1 MRKALRVAAAL
12 AFCFGA
18 TLGAG
23 CERRQELEKLSATV
37 LKAGEGTASKTP
49 MRNVVPSKPVAEPL
63 QLTIEDERFLGDV
76 ARQLGVSVDAVLEWN
91 QLSDSLLKPG
101 QVLQVRTTKAAIDKF
116 VERRERR
123 KAAKLAAEEAKR
135 QEKVRKEA
143 EARAARRA
151 KQMAARA
158 KKHGGSAAVAGAQ
171 GATEPT
177 GMPLRPGEARAV
189 GKAQLRGVSL
199 PANLA
204 VGQ

>member
-1 MRKALRVAAAL
+1 MRATLQVTTAIALCCAV
-12 AFCFGA
+12 

-23 CERRQELEKLSATV
+23 CERRQELEKLSV
-37 LKAGEGTASKTP
+37 SMLKAGEGTASKTP
-49 MRNVVPSKPVAEPL
+49 MRNVVPSKPVTEPL

-91 QLSDSLLKPG
+91 QLSDSLLRPG

-116 VERRERR
+116 VDRLERR
-123 KAAKLAAEEAKR
+123 KAAKLAAEETKR

-143 EARAARRA
+143 EARAAKRA

-158 KKHGGSAAVAGAQ
+158 KKHGGSAALAAAAG
-171 GATEPT
+171 GGEPT
-177 GMPLRPGEARAV
+177 GVPLRPGEARAV
-189 GKAQLRGVSL
+189 GTAKLRGVSL